1 MFTAI
6 ARPPSEVSL
15 YFEFISF
22 AVSHIV
28 LITLSNGTFAS
39 ELTDLLV
46 TISLGSKAL
55 LEVLALVGFE
65 HCPGCGLGHSI
76 SYLLRGEWQLSW
88 QSHPLGTFA
97 LVIILKRIFELG
109 KNVFCSNVCSNKTE
123 DFYPSKL
130 LRK

>member
-1 MFTAI
+1 MNKRNIPIELFIWVSGLLWLAFSHPEDTHFTVC
-6 ARPPSEVSL
+6 P
-15 YFEFISF
+15 
-22 AVSHIV
+22 
-28 LITLSNGTFAS
+28 
-39 ELTDLLV
+39 
-46 TISLGSKAL
+46 
-55 LEVLALVGFE
+55 LALVGFE

-88 QSHPLGTFA
+88 QSHPLGIFA